1 MTSQLDAVP
10 KTVNG
15 GSVHS
20 AAFKLAI
27 TELDGLGLAVTET
40 MREELV
46 DAIMT
51 LVRAG
56 QREPEQLARYAVS
69 RAKAKR

>member
-1 MTSQLDAVP
+1 MSSQIDTVP

-15 GSVHS
+15 GSIHS
-20 AAFKLAI
+20 AAFKLAM
-27 TELDGLGLAVTET
+27 TELDELGVAVSEQ

-46 DAIMT
+46 DAILT

-69 RAKAKR
+69 RAKARR

>member
-1 MTSQLDAVP
+1 MTISDTVP

-20 AAFKLAI
+20 AAYKLVI
-27 TELDGLGLAVTET
+27 SELERLEQPLTDAG
-40 MREELV
+40 REEIV
-46 DAIMT
+46 DAILA

-56 QREPEQLARYAVS
+56 QRDPEQLARYAIS
-69 RAKAKR
+69 KARSLR